1 MTDMTTVKN
10 CFKDPKASE
19 CTGKHNY
26 YNYLNYNQEH
36 YSNYLGTYGGTA
48 TLPTVLA
55 GKCDGATCTTLNT
68 DMTAVKSCLTNPTAS
83 SCTGAYQ
90 RQYNRDRPVL
100 SHAIQYLAHAH
111 GTFVRCVLFLPSN
124 LNT

>member
-36 YSNYLGTYGGTA
+36 YSNYLGTYGGTT

-68 DMTAVKSCLTNPTAS
+68 DMTAVKSCFANPTDS
-83 SCTGAYQ
+83 SCTGTYQ
-90 RQYNRDRPVL
+90 RQEGKGSVFENGRFGSRFHFSLAVL
-100 SHAIQYLAHAH
+100 DFETL
-111 GTFVRCVLFLPSN
+111 TKRFC
-124 LNT
+124 